1 MNQPPS
7 LQHARRTIA
16 ELAAAGR
23 ARDAQN
29 LLDDTLNQVETWLKE
44 ALDVDTARAMQARQA
59 ALRAMLRTSLAEAE
73 PWAVEQTA

>member
-23 ARDAQN
+23 ATDARN
-29 LLDDTLNQVETWLKE
+29 LLDDTLNEVEAWLKE
-44 ALDVDTARAMQARQA
+44 ALDVDAARAMQARQA
-59 ALRAMLRTSLAEAE
+59 TLRAVLRAALAEPE